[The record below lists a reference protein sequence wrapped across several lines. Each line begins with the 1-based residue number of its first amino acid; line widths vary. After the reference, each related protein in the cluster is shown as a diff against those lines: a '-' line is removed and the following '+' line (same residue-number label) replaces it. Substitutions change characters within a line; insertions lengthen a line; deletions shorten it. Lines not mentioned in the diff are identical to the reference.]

1 MMSILIGILIFSWVF
16 SGIMADNYALRKR
29 FKREKR
35 LAAIDLARYNF
46 VVGMLDIHQQNDLKV
61 YLEEEA
67 ISNVTNN

>member
-1 MMSILIGILIFSWVF
+1 
-16 SGIMADNYALRKR
+16 MADNYALRKR